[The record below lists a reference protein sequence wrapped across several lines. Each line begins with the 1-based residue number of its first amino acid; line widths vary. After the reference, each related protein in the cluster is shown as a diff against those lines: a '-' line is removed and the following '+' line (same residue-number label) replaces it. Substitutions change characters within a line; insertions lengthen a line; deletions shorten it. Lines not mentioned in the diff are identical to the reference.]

1 MIKKIFYISTFFIFI
16 IFITNFYFSSY
27 NVKKVNKSRYKT
39 YSENKN
45 SDIDIPLLKSDTN
58 NIIEYKDEIEVYKK
72 KKKNYKFWDLIKK
85 KIDE

>member
-16 IFITNFYFSSY
+16 IFITNFYFSSD